1 MKKFIISTLVVLL
14 SVVVIAVIFNRSAS
28 LGSGNDYLPD
38 KELVKKLK
46 ESGMVK
52 EGDVKIFGGGWAEV
66 LGENIILH
74 LSGTPYEMGYQ
85 HGKLL
90 KDEILSGVYPIFS
103 DPISHNSDFYDKPK
117 WMKKLMLKFL
127 EIKVYK
133 KIERNTPREY
143 LEELKGIAD
152 GAGLDYR
159 SVFIAN
165 FLSDL
170 TMAMVPSVINK
181 KALDMGI
188 SAACSSFA
196 ASGPAT
202 ADGKL
207 IFGRNTD
214 YSGQGRWGPNQV
226 IFFYEP
232 KDGYRYVKVSTAG
245 LIKCNSAM
253 NEMGIVIGGHFMG
266 FDGSAPDG
274 VSFTIFEN
282 EIMRKAQNIDN
293 VLNMLKEN
301 RRGGSFGFLIADGK
315 TKEAVVVE
323 SNPDLLGVREM
334 GKNMIAL
341 TNFATTPEM
350 EPFDLMTK
358 YDIAMRNLFG
368 RYRRLIDLIEDNYG
382 KITPALAAEFMSDHW
397 DVILD
402 MERGTGISVCSDN
415 NVTSVV
421 FVPEDGLFW
430 VATGKEPACAAEYI
444 GFDINAGFEGKPP
457 MVSPKVLS
465 GYRWTDNAHKEGLDK
480 YMRAYIV
487 YEDDFDNKD
496 EAIEYL
502 KSAIEVDP
510 TEPIY
515 YRMVARLLIHKGQY
529 SEAEGFLLDSLEFP
543 QSKNETAQTYLLLG
557 QAYDLLGERDEAL
570 SMYHEIF
577 ELKEN
582 EGEDYFTSIND
593 MLFGLALGY
602 SDSPFLEEDI
612 GDIPIGF
619 SLETGL
625 E

>member
-1 MKKFIISTLVVLL
+1 MKKLIISTLVVFL
-14 SVVVIAVIFNRSAS
+14 SVVIIASIFNRVAS

-38 KELVKKLK
+38 KELVKKL
-46 ESGMVK
+46 EDLEIV
-52 EGDVKIFGGGWAEV
+52 EEVDIKIFGGGWAEV
-66 LGENIILH
+66 LGENTILH

-90 KDEILSGVYPIFS
+90 RDEILSGVYPIFS
-103 DPISHNSDFYDKPK
+103 DPISHNSDFYNKPK
-117 WMKKLMLKFL
+117 WMRKLMLKFL
-127 EIKVYK
+127 EIKIYK
-133 KIERNTPREY
+133 KIEKNTPGEY

-152 GAGLDYR
+152 GAGTDYR

-170 TMAMVPSVINK
+170 TMAMVPSVIDK
-181 KALDMGI
+181 KASDMGI

-202 ADGKL
+202 AGGKL

-253 NEMGIVIGGHFMG
+253 NEMGIVLGGHFMG
-266 FDGSAPDG
+266 FEGSAPDG
-274 VSFTIFEN
+274 LSFTIFEN
-282 EIMRKAQNIDN
+282 EIMRKAQNIDDAFDI
-293 VLNMLKEN
+293 LKGN
-301 RRGGSFGFLIADGK
+301 SRGGSFGFLIADGK

-323 SNPDLLGVREM
+323 SNPELLGIREM

-341 TNFATTPEM
+341 TNFATTPEL
-350 EPFDLMTK
+350 ESFDLMMR
-358 YDIAMRNLFG
+358 YDIAMRNLLG
-368 RYRRLIDLIEDNYG
+368 RYTRLIDLIEDNYG
-382 KITPALAAEFMSDHW
+382 KITPALAAELMSDHW

-402 MERGTGISVCSDN
+402 IERGTGISVCSDN

-421 FVPEDGLFW
+421 FVPEDGFFW
-430 VATGKEPACAAEYI
+430 VATGKEPACAGEYI
-444 GFDINAGFEGKPP
+444 GFDLKAGFEGKAPR
-457 MVSPKVLS
+457 VSPKNLS
-465 GYRWTDNAHKEGLDK
+465 GYRWKDNSRKDGLYK
-480 YMRAYIV
+480 YMEAYLV
-487 YEDDFDNKD
+487 YEEDFDNKN

-515 YRMVARLLIHKGQY
+515 YRMAARLLIHEGQY
-529 SEAEGFLLDSLEFP
+529 REAEGFLLDSLEFP

-557 QAYDLLGERDEAL
+557 QAYDILGERDEAL

-593 MLFGLALGY
+593 MLFGLAVGY
-602 SDSPFLEEDI
+602 GDHPFLEKDI
-612 GDIPIGF
+612 GDILIGF